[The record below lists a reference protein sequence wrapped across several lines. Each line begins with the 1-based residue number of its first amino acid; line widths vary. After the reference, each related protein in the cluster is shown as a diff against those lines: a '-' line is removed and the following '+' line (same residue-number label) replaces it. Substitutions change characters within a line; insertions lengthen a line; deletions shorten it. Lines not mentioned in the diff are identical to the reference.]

1 MLGKKLLVLI
11 KDKGWNV
18 LPKVDSPYTDLPES
32 TPITPDP
39 SLITVLPSHPS
50 NSPFTSHHTKK
61 DEIKEKKVLLAKC
74 QGFKLNLKQF
84 NCLIA
89 QLFCAVY

>member
-11 KDKGWNV
+11 RDKGGNV

-32 TPITPDP
+32 TPITSDP

-50 NSPFTSHHTKK
+50 NSPFASHHTKK
-61 DEIKEKKVLLAKC
+61 MGLKKK
-74 QGFKLNLKQF
+74 K
-84 NCLIA
+84 
-89 QLFCAVY
+89 YS

>member
-1 MLGKKLLVLI
+1 MLGKNLLVLI
-11 KDKGWNV
+11 RDKGWNV
-18 LPKVDSPYTDLPES
+18 LPKVDSPYTYLPES
-32 TPITPDP
+32 TLITPDP
-39 SLITVLPSHPS
+39 SLIMALPSHPP

-61 DEIKEKKVLLAKC
+61 MGLKKKKVLLAKC